1 MSEAPVRPP
10 TILDVAREAGVSK
23 STVSRVLD
31 ERLPTSHSPTAQ
43 RVREVAQRLGYRR
56 DRFAS
61 ALRRQQTRTVGVLVP
76 RLTDTV
82 MAMTFER
89 IAAACARRDQFA
101 IVATTD
107 DDPATE
113 REAIERLLDQRV
125 DGLVLTTARLGDDV
139 TSGLRERGVPVV
151 LALRSD
157 GTTPS
162 AAGDDE
168 LGGYLATR
176 HLVDLGHR
184 RIALVAGPA
193 YASSALGRRA
203 GFRRAL
209 AEAGVEDVDHLVHES
224 AFSMESGEE
233 VARRVLAGTDRPTAV
248 FAVNDNTAIGVLAAA
263 QALGLSVPDDLSV
276 VGYND
281 VPVSARLPQPLTTV
295 RVPFDQIASAALE
308 LLDEARAQAPA
319 RDVTVAPT
327 LIPRSTSGPVPTQV

>member
-1 MSEAPVRPP
+1 MTESPLRPP

-31 ERLPTSHSPTAQ
+31 ERLPTSHSASAQ
-43 RVREVAQRLGYRR
+43 RVRDAAQRLGYRR

-82 MAMTFER
+82 MAMTFEQV
-89 IAAACARRDQFA
+89 AAACARRDQFA

-113 REAIERLLDQRV
+113 QEAVERLLDQRV
-125 DGLVLTTARLGDDV
+125 DGLVLTTARLGDDL
-139 TSGLRERGVPVV
+139 TARLRDRGVPVV
-151 LALRSD
+151 LALRAD
-157 GTTPS
+157 GSTPS
-162 AAGDDE
+162 AVGDDE
-168 LGGYLATR
+168 LGGYLAAR

-184 RIALVAGPA
+184 RIALVAGPS
-193 YASSALGRRA
+193 YASSAVGRQA

-209 AEAGVEDVDHLVHES
+209 AEVGVTDVGDLVHES
-224 AFSMESGEE
+224 AFSMESGED
-233 VARRVLAGTDRPTAV
+233 VARRVLASPDRPTAV

-263 QALGLSVPDDLSV
+263 QALELSVPEDVSV

-281 VPVSARLPQPLTTV
+281 VPVSARLPRPLTTV
-295 RVPFDQIASAALE
+295 RVPFDQIAAATLE
-308 LLDEARAQAPA
+308 LLDETRAGAPV
-319 RDVTVAPT
+319 RHVVVAPT
-327 LIPRSTSGPVPTQV
+327 LIPRSTSARPPS

>member
-1 MSEAPVRPP
+1 MSGSPARPP

-31 ERLPTSHSPTAQ
+31 ERLPTSNSEAAQ
-43 RVREVAQRLGYRR
+43 RVRDVAQRLGYRR

-61 ALRRQQTRTVGVLVP
+61 ALRRQQTRTIGVLVP

-82 MAMTFER
+82 MAMTFEQV
-89 IAAACARRDQFA
+89 AAACARRGQFA

-107 DDPATE
+107 DDPAAE
-113 REAIERLLDQRV
+113 KEAVEQLLDQRV
-125 DGLVLTTARLGDDV
+125 DGLVLTTARLDDDV
-139 TSGLRERGVPVV
+139 TVGLRERGVPVV

-157 GTTPS
+157 GSTPS
-162 AAGDDE
+162 ATGDDE

-176 HLVDLGHR
+176 HLLDLGHR
-184 RIALVAGPA
+184 RIALVAGPS
-193 YASSALGRRA
+193 YASSAVGRQV

-209 AEAGVEDVDHLVHES
+209 AEVGIDDVDDLVHES

-233 VARRVLAGTDRPTAV
+233 VAHRLLAAPDRPTAV

-263 QALGLSVPDDLSV
+263 QALGLTVPDDLSV

-281 VPVSARLPQPLTTV
+281 VPVSARLPRPLTTV
-295 RVPFDQIASAALE
+295 RVPFDQVAASVVE
-308 LLDEARAQAPA
+308 LLEEARAGAPA
-319 RDVTVAPT
+319 RHVTVAPT
-327 LIPRSTSGPVPTQV
+327 LIPRATSAAVPR

>member
-1 MSEAPVRPP
+1 MTEAPLRPP

-31 ERLPTSHSPTAQ
+31 ERLPTSNSATAQ
-43 RVREVAQRLGYRR
+43 RVRDAAQRLGYRR

-61 ALRRQQTRTVGVLVP
+61 ALRRQQTRTIGVLVP

-107 DDPATE
+107 DDPLTE
-113 REAIERLLDQRV
+113 KEAVERLLDQRV
-125 DGLVLTTARLGDDV
+125 DGLVLTTARLDDDV
-139 TSGLRERGVPVV
+139 TSALREQGVPVV

-157 GTTPS
+157 GSTPS
-162 AAGDDE
+162 ATGDDE

-176 HLVDLGHR
+176 HLLDLGHR
-184 RIALVAGPA
+184 RVALVAGPS
-193 YASSALGRRA
+193 YASSAVGRQV
-203 GFRRAL
+203 GFRRAM
-209 AEAGVEDVDHLVHES
+209 AEAGIDDVDDLVHES

-233 VARRVLAGTDRPTAV
+233 VARRLLAARARPTAV

-263 QALGLSVPDDLSV
+263 QALGLSVPEDLSV

-281 VPVSARLPQPLTTV
+281 VPVSARLPRPLTTV
-295 RVPFDQIASAALE
+295 RVPFDQIATATLE
-308 LLDEARAQAPA
+308 LLDETRAGAPA
-319 RDVTVAPT
+319 RHVTVAPT
-327 LIPRSTSGPVPTQV
+327 LIPRSTSARPPA

>member
-1 MSEAPVRPP
+1 MTETPVRPP

-31 ERLPTSHSPTAQ
+31 ERLPPSSSPAAE
-43 RVREVAQRLGYRR
+43 RVREAARRLGYRR

-61 ALRRQQTRTVGVLVP
+61 ALRRQQTRTIGVLVP

-82 MAMTFER
+82 MAMTFEQL
-89 IAAACARRDQFA
+89 AAACARRGQFA

-107 DDPATE
+107 DDPAA
-113 REAIERLLDQRV
+113 EAEAVEQLLDQRI
-125 DGLVLTTARLGDDV
+125 DGLVLTTARLDDEV
-139 TSGLRERGVPVV
+139 TSGLRGHGVPVV

-162 AAGDDE
+162 ATGDDE

-176 HLVDLGHR
+176 HLLDLGHR
-184 RIALVAGPA
+184 RIALVAGPSF
-193 YASSALGRRA
+193 ASSAVGRQT
-203 GFRRAL
+203 GFRRAM
-209 AEAGVEDVDHLVHES
+209 AEAGVTDVDDLVHES
-224 AFSMESGEE
+224 AFSMESGEL
-233 VARRVLAGTDRPTAV
+233 VAREVLAADDRPTAV

-281 VPVSARLPQPLTTV
+281 VPVSARLPRPLTTV
-295 RVPFDQIASAALE
+295 RVPFDQVAAAALE
-308 LLDEARAQAPA
+308 LLDEARAGVPP
-319 RDVTVAPT
+319 RHVTVAPT
-327 LIPRSTSGPVPTQV
+327 LIPRSTSARPPR

>member
-1 MSEAPVRPP
+1 MSEAPLRAP

-31 ERLPTSHSPTAQ
+31 ERLPTSNSETAQ
-43 RVREVAQRLGYRR
+43 RVRDVAQRLGYRR

-61 ALRRQQTRTVGVLVP
+61 ALRRQQTRTIGVLVP

-107 DDPATE
+107 DDPLTE
-113 REAIERLLDQRV
+113 KDAVERLLDQRV
-125 DGLVLTTARLGDDV
+125 DGLVLTTARLDDDV
-139 TSGLRERGVPVV
+139 TASLREQGVPVV

-157 GTTPS
+157 GSTPS
-162 AAGDDE
+162 ATGDDE

-176 HLVDLGHR
+176 HLLDLGHR
-184 RIALVAGPA
+184 RVALVAGPS
-193 YASSALGRRA
+193 YASSAVGRQVGYRRA
-203 GFRRAL
+203 M
-209 AEAGVEDVDHLVHES
+209 AEAGVTDVDGLVHES

-233 VARRVLAGTDRPTAV
+233 VARRVLATDERPTAV

-263 QALGLSVPDDLSV
+263 QALGLSVPEDLSV

-281 VPVSARLPQPLTTV
+281 VPVSARLPRPLTTV
-295 RVPFDQIASAALE
+295 RVPFDQIAAATLE
-308 LLDEARAQAPA
+308 LLDETRAGAPA
-319 RDVTVAPT
+319 RHVTVAPT
-327 LIPRSTSGPVPTQV
+327 LIPRSTSARPPA